1 MTDEPVQPLPTLT
14 LLEDDEQL
22 SEFLLGTQR
31 FLMKHPHAAREVIA
45 GLLEEGR
52 RYAQTSEGQR
62 WMEALS
68 NTELVKRSLLIWEA
82 YGLDML
88 LETGPSVTPS
98 TWLDM
103 IVAVISNPDLES
115 ILSMFMLEEMR
126 SGKVSLA

>member
-1 MTDEPVQPLPTLT
+1 MTDEPVQSPPHLT
-14 LLEDDEQL
+14 LREEDEQL

-31 FLMKHPHAAREVIA
+31 FLMKHPHAAREVIT

-52 RYAQTSEGQR
+52 RFAQTPEGQR
-62 WMEALS
+62 WMDALA

-88 LETGPSVTPS
+88 LETRPSVTPS

-103 IVAVISNPDLES
+103 IVAVISNPDLEGF
-115 ILSMFMLEEMR
+115 LSMLLMEEMR
-126 SGKVSLA
+126 SGKVSFT